1 MKILLEEFRALPDY
15 RKNKV
20 RYTNPGE
27 ILFLSLLAAMSGAN
41 SFEDM
46 ALWMKERKRE
56 IARFLGKSFISPAYT
71 TVRNTFLGMDSDAIE
86 SLQRKWVEQLTDDT
100 QGLTIIATDGK
111 TMRGSGGKEMNQK
124 ARHIVSLFLTDSK
137 LTLTQNQ
144 VDEKSNEIP
153 ALISLL
159 DNLNLKNC
167 VITMDAMH
175 TQKKH

>member
-1 MKILLEEFRALPDY
+1 
-15 RKNKV
+15 
-20 RYTNPGE
+20 
-27 ILFLSLLAAMSGAN
+27 
-41 SFEDM
+41 
-46 ALWMKERKRE
+46 
-56 IARFLGKSFISPAYT
+56 
-71 TVRNTFLGMDSDAIE
+71 MDSDAIE

-111 TMRGSGGKEMNQK
+111 TMRSSGGKEMNQK
-124 ARHIVSLFLTDSK
+124 ARHIVSLFLTESK

-167 VITMDAMH
+167 VITMERCIL
-175 TQKKH
+175 KKTLNKIVKKGHDYVVQVKGNSKELLKWVDFNTTVNKEPLDECITYDHNTHGRHEKRIC

>member
-111 TMRGSGGKEMNQK
+111 TMRGSSSKEMNQK
-124 ARHIVSLFLTDSK
+124 ARHIVSLFLTESK